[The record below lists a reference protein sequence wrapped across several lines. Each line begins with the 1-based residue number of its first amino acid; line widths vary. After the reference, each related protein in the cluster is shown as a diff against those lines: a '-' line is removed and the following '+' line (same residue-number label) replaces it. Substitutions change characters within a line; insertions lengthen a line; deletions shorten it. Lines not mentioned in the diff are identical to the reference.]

1 MFVSRLFGK
10 GWFQANRL
18 KPGLAVLIL
27 AIASLVAV
35 FAYLHL
41 NKDTRVRTVT
51 AFPPYELSM
60 ELEKTVF
67 NLGESVNVTISVKNI
82 GNETITVVWGHTGT
96 FDFNVTD
103 ANGTFVFSPVHTY
116 VSTAE
121 SIQVS
126 LLSGEV
132 FSAARNWD
140 QTRTIIVGDQ
150 LLGYGIPVER
160 GVYNIIGRLNL
171 AGIDSGRYP
180 DVATPPIQITIV

>member
-1 MFVSRLFGK
+1 VVVVRSFSLNSVSLR
-10 GWFQANRL
+10 
-18 KPGLAVLIL
+18 AVLL
-27 AIASLVAV
+27 ALVIVVASVSAV

-41 NKDTRVRTVT
+41 SEDTRVRTVT

-67 NLGESVNVTISVKNI
+67 NLGEDVNVTISIKNI
-82 GNETITVVWGHTGT
+82 GNETITVVWGSSAM

-103 ANGTFVFSPVHTY
+103 ANGTFVFSRVRTY
-116 VSTAE
+116 VFAAE

-160 GVYNIIGRLNL
+160 GVYSIIGRLNH
-171 AGIDSGRYP
+171 AGIYSGRYP

>member
-1 MFVSRLFGK
+1 MKSFSLNSVSLR
-10 GWFQANRL
+10 
-18 KPGLAVLIL
+18 AVLL
-27 AIASLVAV
+27 VLVIAVASVSVV

-51 AFPPYELSM
+51 VFPPYELSM

-67 NLGESVNVTISVKNI
+67 NLGEDVNVTISVKNI
-82 GNETITVVWGHTGT
+82 GNETITVVWSACM

-103 ANGTFVFSPVHTY
+103 ANGTFVFSRVWTY
-116 VSTAE
+116 VFAAE
-121 SIQVS
+121 IKHVS

-171 AGIDSGRYP
+171 FGIDSGRYP